1 MSFPA
6 ELKYFIVDAF
16 TKTPFAGNPAAVV
29 PLEAWPAGDWLQKV
43 AREMNLS
50 ETAFIVRSSTGYDLR
65 WFTPTVEVDL
75 CGHATLATAKVL
87 AHLGQLPEGSEVSF
101 STRSG
106 ILKTSRHGEDL
117 QLDFPSQPAAP
128 TSIPPDFSPSLGVTP
143 RYVGFNGSDYLLEVE
158 SEQQV
163 RALVPDLKQLAQVPC
178 RGVIVTARSSDSQ
191 FDFVSRFFA
200 PRAGIDEDP
209 VTGSAHCCLGPYW
222 GEKLQKQ
229 TLIGHQVSSRG
240 GIVHV
245 TLAKDRIHLRGSAV
259 IVASGTF
266 TQPILSALSHS

>member
-1 MSFPA
+1 MSPPA

-16 TKTPFAGNPAAVV
+16 TSVPFAGNPAAVV
-29 PLEAWPAGDWLQKV
+29 PLEAWPADAWLQNL

-50 ETAFIVRSSTGYDLR
+50 ETAFIVPISTGYELR

-75 CGHATLATAKVL
+75 CGHATLATAKIL
-87 AHLGQLPEGSEVSF
+87 AHLEQLTDGGEVSF

-106 ILKTSRHGEDL
+106 ILKTARFGEEL
-117 QLDFPSQPAAP
+117 QLDFPSQPA
-128 TSIPPDFSPSLGVTP
+128 TSTSAPPDLSPSLGITP
-143 RYVGFNGSDYLLEVE
+143 LYVGFNGSDYLVEVE

-163 RALVPDLKQLAQVPC
+163 RSLTPDFKKLAQVPC
-178 RGVIVTARSSDSQ
+178 RGVIVTARSSDPQ
-191 FDFVSRFFA
+191 FDFVSRCFA

-222 GEKLQKQ
+222 GEKIQKQ
-229 TLIGHQVSSRG
+229 SLTGHQVSSRG

-245 TLAKDRIHLRGSAV
+245 TRVQDRILLRGSAV

-266 TQPILSALSHS
+266 TPPILSAFSRS